1 MNNNIFNLYSISIS
15 MQLLGHWTTY
25 VPRMLWNLIGSVI
38 IFIIAISGRNNVYT
52 IIGNTVALIA
62 YWTAI
67 FFVIILVEHVVIRR
81 KYGYDVTAWD
91 DAARLPKGH
100 AAMLA
105 FCIGAAG
112 SILGVSNSV
121 TMFRPCSSQLTIEFL
136 DGAGLVFRVSNSH
149 CVF

>member
-15 MQLLGHWTTY
+15 MQLLGNWTTY
-25 VPRMLWNLIGSVI
+25 VPRMIWNLIGSVI
-38 IFIIAISGRNNVYT
+38 IFIIAIAGRNNVYT

-67 FFVIILVEHVVIRR
+67 FFVIILVEHILIRR
-81 KYGYDVTAWD
+81 RYGYDVTAWD
-91 DAARLPKGH
+91 DAARLPKGY

-112 SILGVSNSV
+112 SVIGVSNTV
-121 TMFRPCSSQLTIEFL
+121 TMFFRPSCALLTRF
-136 DGAGLVFRVSNSH
+136 
-149 CVF
+149 

>member
-1 MNNNIFNLYSISIS
+1 MRYFFVFIMAVSTMNNNIFNLYSISIS

-25 VPRMLWNLIGSVI
+25 VPRMIWNLIGSVI
-38 IFIIAISGRNNVYT
+38 IFIIAIAGRNNVYT

-62 YWTAI
+62 YWTSI
-67 FFVIILVEHVVIRR
+67 FFVIILVEHFVIRR

-91 DAARLPKGH
+91 DAKRLPKGF

-112 SILGVSNSV
+112 AILAMGQVW
-121 TMFRPCSSQLTIEFL
+121 FY
-136 DGAGLVFRVSNSH
+136 G
-149 CVF
+149 